1 MVRYEELK
9 VGPFTVAEARK
20 SGLSSRTLYRLRDAG
35 KIEQIG
41 PGLYRD
47 IDSPS
52 TDLDLLEIAY
62 KAPRGTICLSS
73 ALARHDLIDMIPG
86 KIDIALP
93 RGRTGPTTL
102 APVSWHY
109 FNIATFDVERT
120 TIEIPGEKL
129 PIGIYS
135 AERSIVDVFR
145 LRGTEGAEVGIEALK
160 NWLRRRGSRP
170 AQLLAIAKQLPR
182 ATGPIRNALEIL
194 A

>member
-1 MVRYEELK
+1 MRYEKLK
-9 VGPFTVAEARK
+9 VGPFTVAEAQK

-47 IDSPS
+47 IDSPA

-93 RGRTGPTTL
+93 
-102 APVSWHY
+102 V
-109 FNIATFDVERT
+109 DVEVLLRSRRSAGT
-120 TIEIPGEKL
+120 TSIP
-129 PIGIYS
+129 PPSIWS
-135 AERSIVDVFR
+135 A
-145 LRGTEGAEVGIEALK
+145 
-160 NWLRRRGSRP
+160 RP
-170 AQLLAIAKQLPR
+170 
-182 ATGPIRNALEIL
+182 
-194 A
+194 